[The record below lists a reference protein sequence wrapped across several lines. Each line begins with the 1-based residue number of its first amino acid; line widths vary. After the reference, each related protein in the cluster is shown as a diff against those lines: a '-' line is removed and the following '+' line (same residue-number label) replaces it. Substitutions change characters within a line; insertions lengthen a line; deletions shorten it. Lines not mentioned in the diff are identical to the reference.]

1 MPLGLE
7 EGSPLEFNPTKFGQI
22 FQEAWHEQRLKRH
35 KQQITTLNGRIES
48 VKIDSRETR
57 FEVVILWKNFDW
69 EFVMM
74 SPRIWRSF

>member
-1 MPLGLE
+1 MKKLVH
-7 EGSPLEFNPTKFGQI
+7 I
-22 FQEAWHEQRLKRH
+22 VM
-35 KQQITTLNGRIES
+35 KQLL
-48 VKIDSRETR
+48 DSRETR